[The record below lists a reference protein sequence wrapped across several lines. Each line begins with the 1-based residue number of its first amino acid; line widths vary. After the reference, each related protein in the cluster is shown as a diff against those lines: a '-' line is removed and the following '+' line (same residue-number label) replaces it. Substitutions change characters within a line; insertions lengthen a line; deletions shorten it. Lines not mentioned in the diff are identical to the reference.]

1 MWGLR
6 LATPTKRRGNARKI
20 RENKKKILER
30 VLLFPL
36 QVTPQTIGVGA
47 IPSPHRTG
55 WKTVAIG
62 VQFEQAGSNW
72 SAQAAVEQAATTTRA
87 AADPA

>member
-1 MWGLR
+1 VGLR
-6 LATPTKRRGNARKI
+6 LVTPSEEKRQRQKNPGNS
-20 RENKKKILER
+20 KKILER

-36 QVTPQTIGVGA
+36 RVTPQTTGVGA

-62 VQFEQAGSNW
+62 GQFEQAGSNW
-72 SAQAAVEQAATTTRA
+72 GAQAAVEQAATTTRA